1 VIATIFAPSPRL
13 GLVLAFSAALTAV
26 GSSQAFATTWVN
38 PSTDGFSTLALNTP
52 TPFAFPGTGGMVM
65 TRTSAVGSGVTLGT
79 DTITYAA
86 TISSYTNPDWVVG
99 TRTYYKVSFVSG
111 ATPYAGSTV
120 S

>member
-1 VIATIFAPSPRL
+1 
-13 GLVLAFSAALTAV
+13 
-26 GSSQAFATTWVN
+26 
-38 PSTDGFSTLALNTP
+38 
-52 TPFAFPGTGGMVM
+52 M
-65 TRTSAVGSGVTLGT
+65 TRTSAVGSGLTLGT